1 MPWSK
6 SPQVLMDLFAEC
18 LPDEPGI
25 ERRKMFGYPVAF
37 VNGNMFA
44 GLFGDGLFARVPPDL
59 RARLERDHGAKPFEP
74 MAGRPMKDYLA
85 IPDAV
90 IADEEALAAA
100 LMAAFMVTKN
110 LPPKLKKARKP

>member
-1 MPWSK
+1 
-6 SPQVLMDLFAEC
+6 
-18 LPDEPGI
+18 
-25 ERRKMFGYPVAF
+25 
-37 VNGNMFA
+37 
-44 GLFGDGLFARVPPDL
+44 
-59 RARLERDHGAKPFEP
+59 
-74 MAGRPMKDYLA
+74 MKDYLA